1 MRFLLFL
8 LMISSAVLARD
19 CEKFELQ
26 GNVKVLNG
34 EYVLIVHEGTR
45 LERKFFFQQHDL
57 PKLAPYAGK
66 SLKGEFILPSG
77 DPVSGTKVL
86 SVIKIDFAVPDPL
99 QVERGMVKLGPE
111 NCPKTP

>member
-1 MRFLLFL
+1 MRVLFFIL
-8 LMISSAVLARD
+8 LMPLFAHARD
-19 CEKFELQ
+19 CEKYELH
-26 GNVKVLNG
+26 GNVKTLQG

-45 LERKFFFQQHDL
+45 LERKFFFQQQDI

-66 SLKGEFILPSG
+66 NLKGEFILPSD